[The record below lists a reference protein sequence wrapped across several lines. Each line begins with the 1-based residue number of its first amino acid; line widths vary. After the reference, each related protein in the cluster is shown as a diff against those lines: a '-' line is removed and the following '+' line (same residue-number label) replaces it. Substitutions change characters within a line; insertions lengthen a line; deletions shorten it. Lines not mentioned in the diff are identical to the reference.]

1 MLNLPPR
8 CSCRANTQQQQQH
21 PAVCTG
27 HSSTR
32 IARHTYAVYE
42 ARFLRKYPV
51 YEYQQSVVCTVAC
64 ILPTSCTVAV
74 ARTRSRSSSLYR
86 MLLCTC
92 SSYTGICVTRLDVYV
107 YHLFVSLSVK
117 ECTSTGSSTST
128 PHVSSRFVSSTGGGV
143 LCMYVPF
150 FCNTP
155 PTCNHHLQLRL
166 FCAITMHRS
175 QDQTLDKAVID
186 LGQRRPVRGILSS
199 VSVGPRDLWI
209 SW

>member
-1 MLNLPPR
+1 MLNLSPR

-64 ILPTSCTVAV
+64 ILPPSCTVAV

-86 MLLCTC
+86 MPISVLVARTLVSVFLGSMFT
-92 SSYTGICVTRLDVYV
+92 YTSLY
-107 YHLFVSLSVK
+107 VSLSVK
-117 ECTSTGSSTST
+117 ESTSTGSSTST
-128 PHVSSRFVSSTGGGV
+128 RHVRSLFVFSMGGGV

-150 FCNTP
+150 FFATHHP
-155 PTCNHHLQLRL
+155 PVITTC
-166 FCAITMHRS
+166 S
-175 QDQTLDKAVID
+175 
-186 LGQRRPVRGILSS
+186 
-199 VSVGPRDLWI
+199 
-209 SW
+209 

>member
-64 ILPTSCTVAV
+64 IFPPSCTVAV

-107 YHLFVSLSVK
+107 YQSVRIVVRK
-117 ECTSTGSSTST
+117 RVYEYWYHPPVITTTATTHDHCIEKGGAACGWVQKGS
-128 PHVSSRFVSSTGGGV
+128 VNA
-143 LCMYVPF
+143 LC
-150 FCNTP
+150 
-155 PTCNHHLQLRL
+155 
-166 FCAITMHRS
+166 
-175 QDQTLDKAVID
+175 
-186 LGQRRPVRGILSS
+186 
-199 VSVGPRDLWI
+199 
-209 SW
+209 

>member
-1 MLNLPPR
+1 MYHIRTYLVSARYQPTTKMRICRYVCTCYQPADH
-8 CSCRANTQQQQQH
+8 SMVPGTYVQYRANTQQQQRH

-64 ILPTSCTVAV
+64 ILPPSCTVAV

-107 YHLFVSLSVK
+107 YQSVRIVVCKRVYEYWYHPPVIPFFLSF
-117 ECTSTGSSTST
+117 CFLHGRWC
-128 PHVSSRFVSSTGGGV
+128 P
-143 LCMYVPF
+143 LYVCSFF

-155 PTCNHHLQLRL
+155 PTCNHHNR
-166 FCAITMHRS
+166 HRFS
-175 QDQTLDKAVID
+175 F
-186 LGQRRPVRGILSS
+186 
-199 VSVGPRDLWI
+199 WM
-209 SW
+209 